1 MAELG
6 ERIEDGKLVELK
18 YRLLDAK
25 TGQVLSAVE
34 FPLNYIHGQND
45 ILMPEIMQL
54 LTGKRAGETIMME
67 ISGDDLFGKRDESL
81 VVIER
86 PENVPEEYRKV
97 GLQIMMQNEK
107 GDVRPF
113 YVTYMD
119 DEKIIIDGNSPF
131 SGRELVFELEIL
143 NVRDATPEEIEAG
156 GIVRK
161 EDINLP
167 GKRVPLQEFETP
179 PSGGGKG

>member
-45 ILMPEIMQL
+45 ILMPEIMRL
-54 LTGKRAGETIMME
+54 LTGKRAGESIVME
-67 ISGDDLFGKRDESL
+67 LNGDDLFGKRDESL
-81 VVIER
+81 VVIDR

-119 DEKIIIDGNSPF
+119 DEKIVIDGNSPF
-131 SGRELVFELEIL
+131 SGRELLFQLEIL
-143 NVRDATPEEIEAG
+143 NVREPTEEEIEAG

-161 EDINLP
+161 EDIQLP
-167 GKRVPLQEFETP
+167 GKRIPLEDFDASPT
-179 PSGGGKG
+179 SGGKS

>member
-1 MAELG
+1 MTELG
-6 ERIEDGKLVELK
+6 EKIEDGKLVELK
-18 YRLLDAK
+18 YRLLDAR

-45 ILMPEIMQL
+45 ILMPEIMSL
-54 LTGKRAGETIMME
+54 LTGKRAGESIMME
-67 ISGDDLFGKRDESL
+67 LNGDDLFGRRDESL
-81 VVIER
+81 VVVER

-119 DEKIIIDGNSPF
+119 DEKIVIDGNSPF
-131 SGRELVFELEIL
+131 SGRELIFELEIL
-143 NVRDATPEEIEAG
+143 NVREATPEEIEAG

-161 EDINLP
+161 EDIKLP
-167 GKRVPLQEFETP
+167 GKRIPLE
-179 PSGGGKG
+179 

>member
-1 MAELG
+1 MSENEKAEK
-6 ERIEDGKLVELK
+6 ISYGKLVELK

-34 FPLNYIHGQND
+34 FPLNYIHGQNE
-45 ILMPEIMQL
+45 ILSSEIMKEL
-54 LTGKRAGETIMME
+54 EGKRAGEVIE
-67 ISGDDLFGKRDESL
+67 LELNGDDLFGPRDESL
-81 VVIER
+81 VIIER
-86 PENVPEEYRKV
+86 PENVPEEYRKP

-131 SGRELVFELEIL
+131 SGRALKFELEIL
-143 NVRDATPEEIEAG
+143 GVREPTEEEIEAG
-156 GIVRK
+156 GIVQP
-161 EDINLP
+161 EMVNLP
-167 GKRVPLQEFETP
+167 GKKVPL
-179 PSGGGKG
+179 S